1 MGATDPDWG
10 LYRTFLAV
18 AREGSFS
25 AAARS
30 LGSTQPTVG
39 RQIEALEKGLA
50 VKLFARSQRGLV
62 ATAAG
67 QALLPHAE
75 AMAAAAAALHRG
87 SSAATEEETGT
98 VRLTAGEHV
107 GLEVLPAILA
117 NFAHQHPRIA
127 IELSLSNRNEDL
139 LQRDADIA
147 VRMVRP
153 TQKSLVARRIG
164 TVKIALFAHRRY
176 VRQHGLPKSPADLMH
191 HRLIGFDRDMHVL
204 RTTGGAAAKL
214 QAKDFSFRT
223 DSIGAQMA
231 LLRAGLGITAC
242 QVGVARRDRHLVPV
256 PGPVFEREVWL
267 AMHPDLRRTRRIR
280 LLFDHLVDGLTR
292 YVNE

>member
-1 MGATDPDWG
+1 MAAADPDWG
-10 LYRTFLAV
+10 LYRIFLAV

-30 LGSTQPTVG
+30 LDSTQPTVG

-50 VKLFARSQRGLV
+50 VKLFSRSPRGL
-62 ATAAG
+62 APTAAG

-87 SSAATEEETGT
+87 SSGTTEEETGS

-117 NFAHQHPRIA
+117 DFAIEHPRIA
-127 IELSLSNRNEDL
+127 IELSLSNRNENL
-139 LQRDADIA
+139 LRRDADIA

-164 TVKIALFAHRRY
+164 AVKIGLFAHRRY
-176 VRQHGLPKSPADLMH
+176 VQRHGLPKTPADLMG

-223 DSIGAQMA
+223 DSIAAQMA

-242 QVGVARRDRHLVPV
+242 QIAVAQRDRDLVPV
-256 PGPVFEREVWL
+256 PGPMFEREMWL

>member
-1 MGATDPDWG
+1 MATDPDWG

-30 LGSTQPTVG
+30 LDSTQPTVG
-39 RQIEALEKGLA
+39 RQIEALEKSLGA
-50 VKLFARSQRGLV
+50 KLFSRSPRGLV

-67 QALLPHAE
+67 QELLPHAE

-87 SSAATEEETGT
+87 SSGATEEETGT
-98 VRLTAGEHV
+98 VRLAAGEHV
-107 GLEVLPAILA
+107 GLEVLPAILSD
-117 NFAHQHPRIA
+117 FARKHPRIA
-127 IELSLSNRNEDL
+127 LELSLSNRNEDL
-139 LQRDADIA
+139 LRRDADIA

-164 TVKIALFAHRRY
+164 TVKVGLFAHRRY
-176 VRQHGLPKSPADLMH
+176 VQRHGLPKTQADLMRRH
-191 HRLIGFDRDMHVL
+191 LIGFDRDMHVL

-214 QAKDFSFRT
+214 EAKDFSYRT
-223 DSIGAQMA
+223 DSAAAQMA

-242 QVGVARRDRHLVPV
+242 QIGVARRDHDLVPI
-256 PGPVFEREVWL
+256 PGPVFERELWL